1 MQMSFISAIYY
12 ITSWY
17 YFLIFFPDNEIDN
30 FYLCVVCIVYL
41 QMREKIA
48 AGDVPRGGAGGDA
61 DGSDS
66 NLEEDMADVMM
77 VIEGQEQTVI
87 TSRPTSPVVPGS
99 TVASSDSMV

>member
-12 ITSWY
+12 IISLY

-30 FYLCVVCIVYL
+30 FYLCVICIVYL

-48 AGDVPRGGAGGDA
+48 ARDAGDVPRAGAGGDA

-77 VIEGQEQTVI
+77 VIEGQE
-87 TSRPTSPVVPGS
+87 
-99 TVASSDSMV
+99 